1 MNTSS
6 RFSKRVALIALC
18 LSLLV
23 VVLGAMTAAA
33 APAPVNVTGTIGV
46 NADPD
51 ATLGAA
57 NLRYTGDPAPANY
70 SHSYQWTWPRIVCT
84 PDTVPTTISGTVDVT
99 AMAVG
104 DVAFIGL
111 IDKGLLEQTVSGNQS
126 GAYLYLYKNAAN
138 NIIVAPTDGNLN
150 AEIVQVSTNV
160 EIPSDNILDVNVTI
174 DGSADPNTCGGLA
187 TSPNDVGCVSVSVE
201 NSPVVSDSYGNV
213 KSRNNANLYAH
224 TEFAQGAYLG
234 WDDVGRAN
242 AVYDLEVNGCEA
254 VWPVAEVTPSDD
266 LICDTAEVTI
276 DFSEMPPFYGYQFKL
291 LYDDSKVDAVGAFD
305 NNWFNTSGQQIPN
318 GWNAACSGGVCKFGV
333 SKFDTTST
341 VSGAGT
347 VGKVTFTAQTAGV
360 VDVEI
365 DDLIVTDI
373 DGFQIPVQLPPA
385 AIQMTTCGHASVS
398 GKVSLQGRL
407 TPMDAGEVKAIDMG
421 GDFPAVVVPFDA
433 LGNFTM
439 PSLPVMPGGSTYQ
452 LQATHILY
460 VGNQKEVD
468 LLPGDNQANHNTRL
482 FGGDADNS
490 GLTPPFA
497 TGVDISDLS
506 CVAGAFDGPPA
517 QCGIPAI
524 PLSSTDINKDNVT
537 NIQDL
542 AITGGN
548 IFKDPFLNW

>member
-6 RFSKRVALIALC
+6 SFSKRVALVALC

-84 PDTVPTTISGTVDVT
+84 PDTVPTTIAGTVDVT
-99 AMAVG
+99 NMAVG

-111 IDKGLLEQTVSGNQS
+111 IDKGLLELTVSGNQS

-254 VWPVAEVTPSDD
+254 VWPVAELTPSDD
-266 LICDTAEVTI
+266 LICNTAEVTI
-276 DFSEMPPFYGYQFKL
+276 DFSDMPPFYGYQFKV
-291 LYDDSKVDAVGAFD
+291 LYDEAKVDAVGAFN
-305 NNWFNTSGQQIPN
+305 NNWFDTTNWAQIPG
-318 GWNAACSGGVCKFGV
+318 GWGAVCGSGACKFGV
-333 SKFDTTST
+333 SKVDPATP

-360 VDVEI
+360 FDVEI
-365 DDLIVTDI
+365 DNLIVTDI
-373 DGFQIPVQLPPA
+373 DGFQIPVQLPPS
-385 AIQMTTCGHASVS
+385 AIEMTTCGHASVS

-407 TPMDAGEVKAIDMG
+407 TPIDAGAVKAIDMG
-421 GDFPAVVVPFDA
+421 GNFPDVTVPFDA
-433 LGNFTM
+433 LGNFSM
-439 PSLPVMPGGSTYQ
+439 PSLPVMPGGSSYK

-460 VGNQKEVD
+460 VGNEKQVA
-468 LLPGDNQANHNTRL
+468 LNPGDTLTNQNTRL
-482 FGGDADNS
+482 WGGDANNS
-490 GLTPPFA
+490 GLNPPYD

-506 CVAGAFDGPPA
+506 CVAGAFDGPPIE
-517 QCGIPAI
+517 CIPNVQ
-524 PLSSTDINKDNVT
+524 SSTDINKDNVT

-548 IFKDPFLNW
+548 FGKHPFQTW